1 MQRGMICKD
10 LYGRLVIDRNN
21 VIELKMP
28 SCYARPTT
36 KTTDQSNTIISP
48 GNMNPNENID
58 VMDSNINYSNVISNS
73 TNFSISQ
80 LRNGNTDSLSRING
94 SYTNGTFS
102 GDKYE
107 DSFLFREFG
116 MIRLA
121 VLGIVIMVLILS
133 TCKIVFKMFS
143 RSLHNKRDDE

>member
-1 MQRGMICKD
+1 
-10 LYGRLVIDRNN
+10 
-21 VIELKMP
+21 MP

-36 KTTDQSNTIISP
+36 KTSDQSTTIISP
-48 GNMNPNENID
+48 GNMNPNENVID
-58 VMDSNINYSNVISNS
+58 AGMDSNVNYSNNVFSNNTS
-73 TNFSISQ
+73 FSISQ

-143 RSLHNKRDDE
+143 RSLHNKRDDEWLLKNINFV